1 MTKMRHNYDK
11 FYKMQVMRLQY
22 ESWTPGEMVYII
34 IRNPH
39 AQDVAQVQRAAI
51 VIHPENPN
59 ELALFAHETYYPLS
73 EDFAIYKSEHEAEQA
88 YQAVFGTSDMEE
100 FYG

>member
-1 MTKMRHNYDK
+1 
-11 FYKMQVMRLQY
+11 MQN
-22 ESWTPGEMVYII
+22 ETFTPGEVVYMI

-39 AQDVAQVQRAAI
+39 AQDVAQVQQAAI
-51 VIHPENPN
+51 VNHPEDPDQ
-59 ELALFAHETYYPLS
+59 LALFAHETYYPLS

-88 YQAVFGTSDMEE
+88 YQEVFGTSDSEE